1 MAGPV
6 DEEIDIAGNTAV
18 VDRRGSREAERS
30 GRIDP
35 SALSPQ
41 PEPGI
46 GSLEAIRYSTDM
58 AKSADNLLYY
68 GDNLDV
74 LRRYI
79 ADESVDLTYL
89 DPPFNSNADYNVL
102 FAERDGARAH
112 AQIKAFGDT
121 WTWDKAAAASFE
133 DAVQNGGDR
142 IAQAM
147 MAFRTLLGT
156 SDMLAYL
163 SMMAP
168 RLVELRR
175 VLKPTGSI
183 YLHCDPTASHYLKL
197 LMDATFRPENFR
209 NEIVWMRT
217 LSKSLMTRRL
227 PRNHDIILAYQRSNA
242 AIWNDDAVFTPYDED
257 RLGERTASKYR
268 HVDSD
273 GRRYRLDNLINPNRN
288 RPRLTYEFLGVKRV
302 WRWTKERMQAA
313 YDRGLVVQTR
323 PGSVPQLKR
332 YLDEQRGLPQG
343 DVWAD
348 IAPINSQARERL
360 GYPTQKP
367 EALLERIMLASSHP
381 RGVVLDPFC
390 GCGTAIAVAQRLKR
404 RWVGIDITHLAINL
418 VKVRLRDAFGSR
430 VRYRVIGEPVSVP
443 DAREL
448 AKNDPY
454 QFQWWALGL
463 AGARPVEQRKGADK
477 GVDGRL
483 FFHDSAESA
492 DIKQVV
498 VSVKAGQN
506 VGVAMV
512 RDLRGVV
519 EREKAAMG
527 VLITMEVPTKPMRSE
542 AAGAGFYVSPAKTRH
557 PKLQILTIDDL
568 LAGKKID
575 MPPWHE
581 QRTFKKAPKRR
592 SAKLRQPT
600 LPFED

>member
-1 MAGPV
+1 V

-79 ADESVDLTYL
+79 ADESVDLIYL